1 MISTGKTKSLALNL
15 SVLLI
20 MLLHPQVSVA
30 EGAEGADHRHH
41 VAAVGGFAHHHGK
54 DANYLGLEYE
64 YRLNERWSIGGF
76 YEQTFNG
83 FDIEALGI
91 TGILSPG
98 AGWKLTGGIGSEGKL
113 DNNKSK
119 RLLRAG
125 IGYDFHV
132 GHATVTPLFTVDW
145 IEDNSDAYYL
155 GVAVGFG
162 F

>member
-1 MISTGKTKSLALNL
+1 MTDRHSINA

-20 MLLHPQVSVA
+20 LLAYPQMLLA
-30 EGAEGADHRHH
+30 EGAYHQHH
-41 VAAVGGFAHHHGK
+41 VAVVGGFARHHGIN
-54 DANYLGLEYE
+54 ANYLGLDYE
-64 YRLNERWSIGGF
+64 YRLNDKWGIGGF

-91 TGILSPG
+91 TGTFHPS
-98 AGWKLTGGIGSEGKL
+98 AGWKLMGGIGSEGKL

-119 RLLRAG
+119 WLLRAG
-125 IGYDFHV
+125 IGHDFHV
-132 GHATVTPLFTVDW
+132 GHAIVTPLLTADW
-145 IEDNSDAYYL
+145 IEDNSTSIYL